1 MLAIAAWLHS
11 LLPERGGQEAGGA
24 TGGLMTGASSAI
36 RSSAST
42 RLASTRPH
50 RPVRIVLGLSG
61 SVAAIKAPLLVPLI
75 KQRVAAAFQPADS
88 ATSTSVEAD
97 IKVEPSHEDSNNL
110 EVVPPSAPIQV
121 EVHVVATEHAAHF
134 FNAESLRSETAN
146 QTGVLTDVHEWV
158 RISEQLGSDIMC
170 ITLNESL
177 VSKRSSAFLVYLR
190 VGYKKWSK
198 IGDPVLH
205 IALRGWADLL
215 VIAPLDANT
224 LAKLSHGM
232 CDNLLTCIARA
243 WDYTTRPLIVCP
255 AMNTF
260 MWDHPATA
268 RQLDMLQSLGM
279 EIVPPIAKRLACGDL
294 GTRLQLL
301 NKNTNVSN
309 HCMAS

>member
-146 QTGVLTDVHEWV
+146 QTGVLTDVHEW
-158 RISEQLGSDIMC
+158 
-170 ITLNESL
+170 
-177 VSKRSSAFLVYLR
+177 
-190 VGYKKWSK
+190 KWSK

>member
-146 QTGVLTDVHEWV
+146 QTGVLTDVHEW
-158 RISEQLGSDIMC
+158 
-170 ITLNESL
+170 
-177 VSKRSSAFLVYLR
+177 
-190 VGYKKWSK
+190 KWSK

-232 CDNLLTCIARA
+232 CDNLLVRI
-243 WDYTTRPLIVCP
+243 
-255 AMNTF
+255 
-260 MWDHPATA
+260 
-268 RQLDMLQSLGM
+268 S
-279 EIVPPIAKRLACGDL
+279 KRLL
-294 GTRLQLL
+294 E
-301 NKNTNVSN
+301 VVW
-309 HCMAS
+309 